1 MEQVLPILLT
11 LLLVGSGVYLLWHE
25 HTVEKMLCLRMQKL
39 QASQLFED
47 MQPFLRMAKK
57 HAFEQLT
64 VDKTGV
70 AIRYLNHSI
79 GEVAFLMR
87 PNGYHYLTP
96 EQQEAMRGV
105 LEELFP
111 VLRDHAH
118 YGLNRCRNRLLNG
131 DVEYAYRYIIA
142 NAYKAKLVRAPYY
155 DGSLQ
160 SRLW

>member
-1 MEQVLPILLT
+1 MEQVWPILLT
-11 LLLVGSGVYLLWHE
+11 LLLVGSGVYLLWRE
-25 HTVEKMLCLRMQKL
+25 HIAEKMLHLRMQKL
-39 QASQLFED
+39 QASQLFQD
-47 MQPFLRMAKK
+47 MQPFLRMARK
-57 HAFEQLT
+57 HNFEQIC

-70 AIRYLNHSI
+70 VIRFLSQSVD
-79 GEVAFLMR
+79 EVAFLMR

-105 LEELFP
+105 LEELLP
-111 VLRDHAH
+111 ALRDHAR
-118 YGLNRCRNRLLNG
+118 YCLSRRRNRLLNG

-160 SRLW
+160 SRSW